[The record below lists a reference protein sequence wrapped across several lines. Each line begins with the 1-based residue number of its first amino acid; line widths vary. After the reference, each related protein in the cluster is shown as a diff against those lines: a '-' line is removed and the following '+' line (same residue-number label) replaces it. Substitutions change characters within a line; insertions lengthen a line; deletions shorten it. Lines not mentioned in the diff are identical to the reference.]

1 MSVSVRSQPLV
12 AGVLTSVVGF
22 TSSFAVVLSGLSA
35 MGATRTQSASGL
47 LALCL
52 VCGVGTMWLS
62 ARHRVPVILAWS
74 TPGAAL
80 LASTGVPEGGWAAA
94 VGAFVVVGALVLLTA
109 LWPRLGELIAAIP
122 TPIAQAMLAGVLLQL
137 CLAPVR
143 GLVAEPWLVGPVVVA
158 WLATYI
164 WSPRWASPVAFA
176 AALAVMGIW
185 LATHGGVSGPIA
197 PVLTWTT
204 PTLSV
209 GAVLGVALPLYVVTM
224 ASQNVPGVAVLS
236 SYGFTA
242 PWRPAMTYTGL
253 GTAVA
258 APFGGHAVNL
268 AAITAA
274 LSAGPEA
281 GADPAR
287 RWLAGQTSGATY
299 LLLAV
304 GSGAITVVVTTA
316 PIEVITAVA
325 GLALLATPASALSA
339 ALGEEGYRLAA
350 VVTFV
355 VAGSG
360 VIVAGIGAAFWALL
374 AGLVVGWLDGRHHPR
389 SG

>member
-164 WSPRWASPVAFA
+164 WSPRWA
-176 AALAVMGIW
+176 
-185 LATHGGVSGPIA
+185 
-197 PVLTWTT
+197 
-204 PTLSV
+204 
-209 GAVLGVALPLYVVTM
+209 
-224 ASQNVPGVAVLS
+224 N
-236 SYGFTA
+236 TA
-242 PWRPAMTYTGL
+242 ISR
-253 GTAVA
+253 
-258 APFGGHAVNL
+258 
-268 AAITAA
+268 
-274 LSAGPEA
+274 
-281 GADPAR
+281 
-287 RWLAGQTSGATY
+287 
-299 LLLAV
+299 
-304 GSGAITVVVTTA
+304 
-316 PIEVITAVA
+316 
-325 GLALLATPASALSA
+325 
-339 ALGEEGYRLAA
+339 
-350 VVTFV
+350 
-355 VAGSG
+355 
-360 VIVAGIGAAFWALL
+360 
-374 AGLVVGWLDGRHHPR
+374 
-389 SG
+389 